1 MRRCLTLRVRGTVRA
16 MASPKRPARTPKA
29 STATPKR
36 APPSVEGS
44 EVVGVRIPRDLLAAV
59 DARVDALN
67 TSGDVPSKVTRAG
80 LLLHVIRGAVTE
92 WERSK

>member
-1 MRRCLTLRVRGTVRA
+1 